1 MGKGMAC
8 LQLVLQQ
15 VLLVRDFA
23 VEAEE
28 ALFIWGEFLYVLD

>member
-1 MGKGMAC
+1 MGRGMAC

-15 VLLVRDFA
+15 VFLVRDFA

-28 ALFIWGEFLYVLD
+28 ALFIRGEFLYVLD